1 MADTTKYPVD
11 LSSLKT
17 SFTEPDYTKGVLAT
31 VKELYGDLDKLS
43 TSHTGLTVETQT
55 LVNDLKS
62 KLDALTQAE
71 HIDIQKVQEAIGKVK
86 NIIDAA
92 DSVLDIVGTLDALA
106 DELNARQSV
115 VRKEVQ
121 FTSSSGKVT
130 VDISDLK
137 LKSVD
142 DYSAVVSPDALLA
155 NGDLNPATLRTR
167 KVDEKTIE
175 ITAQDLRQ
183 FFESNPLFTD
193 GGVQDKDGKYPKS
206 FPFTLAIMFQRPLIE
221 RTIKTVDGKDAKIG
235 D

>member
-1 MADTTKYPVD
+1 MADIKYPVD
-11 LSSLKT
+11 LSSLKV
-17 SFTEPDYTKGVLAT
+17 SFKEPDYAQGVLAT

-43 TSHTGLTVETQT
+43 QNHSGLTDETQS
-55 LVNDLKS
+55 LVNDLKAQ
-62 KLDALTQAE
+62 LDALTQAE
-71 HIDIQKVQEAIGKVK
+71 HLDIQKVQEAIGKVK

-137 LKSVD
+137 LKKAD
-142 DYSAVVSPDALLA
+142 DYSVIVSAESILA
-155 NGDLNPATLRTR
+155 NGDLNPAALRTR

-175 ITAQDLRQ
+175 IVAQDVRQ
-183 FFESNPLFTD
+183 FFEANPLYTD
-193 GGVQDKDGKYPKS
+193 GGVQAKDGTYPKS
-206 FPFTLAIMFQRPLIE
+206 FTFTLAIMYQRPEIS
-221 RTIKTVDGKDAKIG
+221 RTIKTVDGKEAKIG
-235 D
+235 E